1 MNKNNVVLLN
11 IALKVPIFFTI
22 VLIIVKFIV
31 YRLTNSLTIF
41 SSFADSSLDFIS
53 SLITFVALKYS
64 LKKETDNYKYG
75 YHGIIDITTII
86 VATFI
91 ITTSFMIFYKSAI
104 GIINKELV
112 EYSIASVY
120 AMLFSTLSSIT
131 ISLFLFFVY
140 KKTQSILVQGEI
152 AHYASD
158 ILTNFGILVSLLIC
172 KFYNHYLI
180 DPLIAI
186 IMALI
191 SLKPALDILVNAFNN
206 IMSKEV
212 DDKTKQKIIEIAT
225 RDKMVM
231 GYHKLKTRKSGE
243 RIFIQIDI
251 ELPSEIPFKTAH
263 DIVDKIQHDV
273 ENEIENSEIILHA
286 DPR

>member
-1 MNKNNVVLLN
+1 MTKNNVILLT

-22 VLIIVKFIV
+22 ALIIVKFLV
-31 YRLTNSLTIF
+31 YRLTGSLAIF
-41 SSFADSSLDFIS
+41 SSFTDSSLDFIS

-64 LKKETDNYKYG
+64 LKKENDKYNYG
-75 YHGIIDITTII
+75 YHGVIDIATVIVAGFII
-86 VATFI
+86 VTS
-91 ITTSFMIFYKSAI
+91 ITIFYKSI
-104 GIINKELV
+104 FSIINKDLI
-112 EYSIASVY
+112 EYSSVSVY
-120 AMLFSTLSSIT
+120 AMSFSTLSSLA
-131 ISLFLFFVY
+131 ISLFLSYVY
-140 KKTQSILVQGEI
+140 KKTQSILVQSEI

-158 ILTNFGILVSLLIC
+158 IFTNAGVLISLLVG
-172 KFYNHYLI
+172 KFYTNYLI
-180 DPLIAI
+180 DPIIAI

-191 SLKPALDILVNAFNN
+191 SLKPAIDILMNAINN

-212 DDKTKQKIIEIAT
+212 DEDTKQKIIEIAM
-225 RDKMVM
+225 RDKTVM

-251 ELPSEIPFKTAH
+251 ELPSDIPFKLAH